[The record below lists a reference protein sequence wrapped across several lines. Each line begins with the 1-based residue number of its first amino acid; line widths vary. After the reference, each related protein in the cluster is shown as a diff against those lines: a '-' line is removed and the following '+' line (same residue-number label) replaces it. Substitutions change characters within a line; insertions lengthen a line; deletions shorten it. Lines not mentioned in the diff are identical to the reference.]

1 MEVTIVERVHH
12 QTIKILILNESFI
25 LFCIINNIIGL
36 NLKKNEKNTIRNIV
50 LDAIINR
57 IDIETQKFGWYIF

>member
-1 MEVTIVERVHH
+1 MFVTK
-12 QTIKILILNESFI
+12 TIKILILNESFI
-25 LFCIINNIIGL
+25 LFCIINNSIGL

-57 IDIETQKFGWYIF
+57 IDIETQKFDRYIF